1 MWMWQTY
8 TLVVSDYSPE
18 HRGVACNVGDAPSTR
33 LVSTEHT
40 SPRISVDGYSDE
52 FSGMDMKG
60 LFEESMMVG
69 CSGVAF
75 LGGSIGVVKA
85 AVNKHKL

>member
-1 MWMWQTY
+1 M
-8 TLVVSDYSPE
+8 
-18 HRGVACNVGDAPSTR
+18 
-33 LVSTEHT
+33 
-40 SPRISVDGYSDE
+40 
-52 FSGMDMKG
+52 GMER
-60 LFEESMMVG
+60 LFEESMMGG